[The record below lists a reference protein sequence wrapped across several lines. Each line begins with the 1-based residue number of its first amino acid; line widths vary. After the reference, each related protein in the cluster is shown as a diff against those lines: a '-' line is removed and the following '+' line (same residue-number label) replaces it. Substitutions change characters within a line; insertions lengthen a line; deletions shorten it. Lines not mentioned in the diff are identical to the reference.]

1 MNGIQRPC
9 RSDWMING
17 RRNQLTKVIGT
28 APTAPY
34 SRFDIE
40 RQHEEDEF
48 KDKKRSPFEI
58 DKARILHSSAFR
70 RLQGK
75 TQVLGA
81 GQRDFYRTRL
91 THSLEVMQI
100 ARGLS
105 AELEFPEGCRVDP
118 DLLEAICLAHDIG
131 HPPFGHNGEHTLH
144 RLLLPEGGFGANP
157 QNLRIVTYLE
167 AKHASGGLNL
177 CRATLD
183 GLMKY
188 KALFDPVKH
197 GSDSYG
203 SKFLYRD
210 QRELLE
216 WIQVSEEISLEGQI
230 AEWADTI
237 AYSVNDIEDNL
248 RAGLLDLVQ
257 LEKRSHEIVAQVRTK
272 LPDAGEDEI
281 RHEIEQVLDRLLRA
295 PRTER
300 ERKIALRSW
309 TSRAIYEL
317 MQGCKI
323 EERERGDSFPSRRY
337 LFKLEIEPS
346 ARRKSSILKTISRV
360 LVFNN
365 PRVTTLNHKGAAIL
379 SALFSILVK
388 DVNLLPYDYRE
399 LVLDRRYCQVR
410 LVGDF
415 IAGMTDTY
423 AQQYYARLTQPGAG
437 SSYEYV

>member
-1 MNGIQRPC
+1 M
-9 RSDWMING
+9 
-17 RRNQLTKVIGT
+17 
-28 APTAPY
+28 
-34 SRFDIE
+34 
-40 RQHEEDEF
+40 
-48 KDKKRSPFEI
+48 
-58 DKARILHSSAFR
+58 
-70 RLQGK
+70 
-75 TQVLGA
+75 
-81 GQRDFYRTRL
+81 
-91 THSLEVMQI
+91 
-100 ARGLS
+100 
-105 AELEFPEGCRVDP
+105 
-118 DLLEAICLAHDIG
+118 
-131 HPPFGHNGEHTLH
+131 
-144 RLLLPEGGFGANP
+144 
-157 QNLRIVTYLE
+157 
-167 AKHASGGLNL
+167 
-177 CRATLD
+177 
-183 GLMKY
+183 
-188 KALFDPVKH
+188 KH
-197 GSDSYG
+197 GSDSYA

-216 WIQVSEEISLEGQI
+216 WIQVPDEISLEGQI

-437 SSYEYV
+437 SFYEYV